1 MKYIGRGIRTK
12 DEVMN
17 GLEKAIHHF
26 ENYGFSLGN
35 VIEKSSNTFIG
46 RAGLIYLGYDDQQ
59 PDIEVGYALTKTA
72 WSKGYA
78 TELSNALIHW
88 GFEHLTVERLVGV
101 INPSNEKS
109 RRVLEKIGMNYVG
122 RAHHWNNEVALY
134 ELHKPTIDYH
144 KIMLIPASLEQY
156 PVLQNM
162 ARFYVYDISEYLGH
176 EQGWEIPAD
185 GLYECLDFRKYWDD
199 EHAFP
204 FLISS

>member
-1 MKYIGRGIRTK
+1 MR
-12 DEVMN
+12 
-17 GLEKAIHHF
+17 
-26 ENYGFSLGN
+26 
-35 VIEKSSNTFIG
+35 KSG
-46 RAGLIYLGYDDQQ
+46 AGLIYLGYDDQQ
-59 PDIEVGYALTKTA
+59 PDIEVGYTLTKTA